1 MRQTLLNIKL
11 MELQQQFCQ
20 LTNQLALDQQT
31 DKHEQL
37 CHDFRLLADEYLRK
51 EKSLNEKAQTSHSAA
66 ACALSAIQESYC
78 QQCDKLLKQA
88 ASACL
93 SDEKNAEMMALYAE
107 FALDYAVLAMDHAR
121 LAALKA
127 IDMQMT
133 IEEKE
138 EVIK

>member
-1 MRQTLLNIKL
+1 MS
-11 MELQQQFCQ
+11 
-20 LTNQLALDQQT
+20 AL
-31 DKHEQL
+31 
-37 CHDFRLLADEYLRK
+37 
-51 EKSLNEKAQTSHSAA
+51 
-66 ACALSAIQESYC
+66 QESYC

-107 FALDYAVLAMDHAR
+107 FALDYAALAMDHAR

>member
-51 EKSLNEKAQTSHSAA
+51 EKSLNEKAQTS
-66 ACALSAIQESYC
+66 
-78 QQCDKLLKQA
+78 
-88 ASACL
+88 
-93 SDEKNAEMMALYAE
+93 
-107 FALDYAVLAMDHAR
+107 
-121 LAALKA
+121 
-127 IDMQMT
+127 
-133 IEEKE
+133 IE
-138 EVIK
+138 